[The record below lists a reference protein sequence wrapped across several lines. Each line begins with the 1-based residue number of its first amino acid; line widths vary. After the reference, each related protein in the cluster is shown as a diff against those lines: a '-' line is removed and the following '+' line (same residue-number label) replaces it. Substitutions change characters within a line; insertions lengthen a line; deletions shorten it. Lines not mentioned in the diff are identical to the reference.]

1 VADPLLQVRDVR
13 KGFGGVRA
21 LRGVSLA
28 VGEGETVGLIGPNGS
43 GKSTLI
49 NVAAGYYGADAGT
62 LVFRGVDITH
72 LAPHRRAAMGLAR
85 TYQHPRPFVAMN
97 AQDNV
102 AVGALFGPGDGGRTP
117 KDAQQAAQRWLH
129 LLGMERAAAHPV
141 HRLTLQERRLLEL
154 ARALASHPR
163 LILADEVLAG
173 LTPAETERVLDAIR
187 TIKGMGVALLVV
199 EHNVKAV
206 RTLAD
211 RIVVLH
217 EGTVLA
223 EGVPE
228 HVLRDERVHA
238 AYLGRHGGHA

>member
-1 VADPLLQVRDVR
+1 MADPLLQVRDVR
-13 KGFGGVRA
+13 KNFGGVRA

-49 NVAAGYYGADAGT
+49 NVTAGYYRADAGT
-62 LVFRGVDITH
+62 LLFRGVDITG

-85 TYQHPRPFVAMN
+85 TYQHPRPFGSMS

-102 AVGALFGPGDGGRTP
+102 AVGALFGAGDGGRAP
-117 KDAQQAAQRWLH
+117 ADAQGAAQRWLH
-129 LLGMERAAAHPV
+129 LLGMDRAAPHPV

-163 LILADEVLAG
+163 IILADEVLAG
-173 LTPAETERVLDAIR
+173 LTPAEIERVLDAIR
-187 TIKGMGVALLVV
+187 TIRAMGVALLVV

-223 EGVPE
+223 EGAPE
-228 HVLRDERVHA
+228 DVLRDERVRA
-238 AYLGRHGGHA
+238 AYLGSHGGHA